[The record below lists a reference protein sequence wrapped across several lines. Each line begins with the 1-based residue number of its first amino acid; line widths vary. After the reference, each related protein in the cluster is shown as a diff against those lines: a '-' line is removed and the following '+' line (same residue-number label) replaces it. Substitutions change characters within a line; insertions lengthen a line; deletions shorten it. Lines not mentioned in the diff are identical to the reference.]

1 MYSPKS
7 DRRAYTGSKA
17 NCRSY
22 CLKNRAESRE
32 HIKNIEKSQVLFRKR
47 GIMKGKL
54 LKLLEQL
61 VKEGRIDR
69 QAYRTYKGQVL
80 SGNEEGCVKGLIR
93 KKLIK
98 AGDIDA

>member
-1 MYSPKS
+1 
-7 DRRAYTGSKA
+7 
-17 NCRSY
+17 
-22 CLKNRAESRE
+22 
-32 HIKNIEKSQVLFRKR
+32 
-47 GIMKGKL
+47 MKGKL